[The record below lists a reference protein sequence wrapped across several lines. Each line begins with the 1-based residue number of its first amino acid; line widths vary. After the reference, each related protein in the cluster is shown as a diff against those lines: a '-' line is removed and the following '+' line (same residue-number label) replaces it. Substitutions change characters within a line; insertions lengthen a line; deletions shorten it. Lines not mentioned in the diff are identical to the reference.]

1 MRIAVAGP
9 FAFWPKAT
17 VSRRA
22 FPLARALA
30 RAGHE
35 VAVFVPPFDNP
46 SQSGKVFWSDGVLVV
61 NVRTGPDSLLTRLV
75 TPIRLALA
83 VARWRPDVVHT
94 FKAAG
99 YAATAGL
106 YLRLFGRY
114 PWVLDTD
121 DLEGSAG
128 WAGINGYSLLT
139 TRLIDLQEHRLPRL
153 AGAVTAASR
162 FLAAEL
168 VRWGVRAG
176 RVFYLPNGVDPDL
189 AHRPLP
195 DPTALRRKLGPGPV
209 LIFVGYLTRGSDL
222 DLALRALA
230 RLRPTGLRPTLLV
243 VGDGAALPALKTLA
257 GSLGLGEQVR
267 WAGRVPPEEL
277 GTYLAA
283 ADVALYPCRDVPVNR
298 AKCAMKL
305 VEYMAAGRAII
316 AGRVGQN
323 PEYIVDGES
332 GRLVDCENP
341 DEFAGA
347 MADLLADPNLR
358 ARLGAEAR
366 RRVFAEFSWG
376 RLAVEAEEAYRA
388 AVECGRG

>member
-22 FPLARALA
+22 FPLARALT

-46 SQSGKVFWSDGVLVV
+46 SQSGKVFWADGVLVV
-61 NVRTGPDSLLTRLV
+61 NVPTGPDSLLTRLV

-83 VARWRPDVVHT
+83 IARWRPDVVHT

-106 YLRLFGRY
+106 CLRLLGRY

-128 WAGINGYSLLT
+128 WAGMNGHGPLT
-139 TRLIDLQEHRLPRL
+139 TRFIDLQEHRLPPL

-189 AHRPLP
+189 ADRPLP
-195 DPTALRRKLGPGPV
+195 DPTTLRRELGPGPV
-209 LIFVGYLTRGSDL
+209 LVFVGYLTRGSDL

-230 RLRPTGLRPTLLV
+230 RLRPAGLRPTLLV
-243 VGDGAALPALKTLA
+243 VGDGPALPTLKTLA
-257 GSLGLGEQVR
+257 GSLGLAEQVR
-267 WAGRVPPEEL
+267 WAGWVPPEEL

-283 ADVALYPCRDVPVNR
+283 ADVALYPCRDTPVNR

-323 PEYIVDGES
+323 PEYIVEGWS

-347 MADLLADPNLR
+347 MSDLLADPDLR

-376 RLAVEAEEAYRA
+376 RLAGEAEEAYRA
-388 AVECGRG
+388 AVECGRE